1 MVTICLLS
9 PADVSPRVQFVLQ
22 ESNSSVSHVNEI
34 QPQIMTVPSPLSPR
48 DSYVFYNSCWESHF
62 IMQTQSVFSKGMRIW
77 IPGHS
82 QEWEMKGSWP
92 PAALEK
98 GFSII
103 TLCCKGRII
112 CICFIWKWAFFTL
125 NEVLLSTFLPSVCFP
140 PTMAQRRN

>member
-9 PADVSPRVQFVLQ
+9 SADISPRVQFVLQ
-22 ESNSSVSHVNEI
+22 ESNTSVSHVNEI

-48 DSYVFYNSCWESHF
+48 DSYVFYNSCRESHF
-62 IMQTQSVFSKGMRIW
+62 TMQTQSVFSEGMRIW
-77 IPGHS
+77 IPGHT
-82 QEWEMKGSWP
+82 QEWEMKGSWLP
-92 PAALEK
+92 TALEK

-125 NEVLLSTFLPSVCFP
+125 NEILLSTFLPSICYP